1 MQLLSS
7 KWIFL
12 ACQQMRRLWFRASLY
27 CLVAVVTALLAAMV
41 DERIPGTLA
50 TRVGADSVGNLLG
63 ILAASMLTVAT
74 FSLSTLVSS
83 YSAAATSATPRATR
97 LLVEDSVAQNALA
110 TFIGAFLFAVVGI
123 IALSS
128 GIYGNGGRLLLLLV
142 TVGVVVLVVLTL
154 LRWID
159 QLSNLGRVGETVRRV
174 ETVTRAALEQRASSP
189 ACGARLLEREPQ
201 QGFAVLP
208 RDVGYIQH
216 VDLGFLQALCEELEC
231 RIWVLAMPGDSVEP
245 TRPILRISCEPDG
258 DTAQRLRDAF
268 VIGSERTFEQD
279 PGFGFVVLGEIAARA
294 LSPAVNDP
302 GTAIDVI
309 QTGLRLLVFWA
320 ENGHKDE
327 NPEIRFPDIWVPG
340 PCEAHWFDNL
350 YTAIAREGAAQV
362 EVIDALQQSFSTLKR
377 LQVQAY
383 REPLAA
389 QAARALLFAEARM
402 THPDD
407 VRRVR
412 DSAPSPFHDDK
423 D

>member
-27 CLVAVVTALLAAMV
+27 CLVAVITALLSALV

-50 TRVGADSVGNLLG
+50 TFVGADSVGNLLG

-74 FSLSTLVSS
+74 FSLSTLVAS
-83 YSAAATSATPRATR
+83 YSAAASSATPRATR
-97 LLVEDSVAQNALA
+97 LLVEDSAAQNALA

-128 GIYGNGGRLLLLLV
+128 GIYGNGGRLVLLLV
-142 TVGVVVLVVLTL
+142 TVIVVALVVVTL

-159 QLSNLGRVGETVRRV
+159 QLLNLGRVGETVRRV
-174 ETVTRAALEQRASSP
+174 EAVTCEALLQRACNP
-189 ACGARLLEREPQ
+189 GCGARLQLDPPTE
-201 QGFAVLP
+201 GFEVRP
-208 RDVGYIQH
+208 RSVGYIQH
-216 VDLGFLQALCEELEC
+216 VDLGSLQEFCEELDC
-231 RIWVLAMPGDSVEP
+231 RVSVLAMPGCAVEP
-245 TRPILRISCEPDG
+245 TRALLRVSREPD
-258 DTAQRLRDAF
+258 DDSAQRLRDAF

-327 NPEIRFPDIWVPG
+327 NPEVSFPDIRVP
-340 PCEAHWFDNL
+340 PPSESQWFDGL
-350 YTAIAREGAAQV
+350 YTVIAREGAAQV
-362 EVIDALQQSFSTLKR
+362 EVMETLLRSFATLERLQQE
-377 LQVQAY
+377 AY
-383 REPLAA
+383 REPLR
-389 QAARALLFAEARM
+389 QQVERALRFAQARM

-407 VRRVR
+407 VQRVR
-412 DSAPSPFHDDK
+412 DSAPSLPGH
-423 D
+423 